1 MANFPTL
8 APGFPLTVPNDQLG
22 PAGGLRLLLP
32 SRGTTAYFD
41 PPTNA
46 VPLSRAPAGQ
56 IGLSDG
62 SRSGQ
67 RLSMFSNSP
76 VSTAFSAWGVGG
88 AGLALTREVNRNA
101 LDAVAVDRQ
110 TVIEA
115 ENPGGLGLAVGQE
128 WFEKCHVIP
137 GSIALGNVLSIQVRT
152 IELFNAFRRPL
163 ETITWTA
170 FVNNT
175 GGGITVTNLPLLPF
189 VIEAF
194 ASFIVDVTIST
205 SGPPSISGTLDFTL
219 SAPTAATISVPITGN
234 RITIFQ
240 YRPQTPIRETLAFKT
255 DVIRLFDG
263 TEQRIKL
270 REAPRQAFDFKVR
283 TDDDR
288 TRDSI
293 NAVLFDWQAR
303 VFGVPV
309 WHESEPLDAPIAIN
323 DLVIQVDTTT
333 SDYRVDSL
341 VMVYD
346 GNFNFL
352 ALEVESF
359 TASSITVKTAFT
371 QAFDT
376 LSTLIM
382 PIRTAY
388 TKPSLQNT
396 RFAIGPSD
404 FSMTFD
410 VLDNV
415 DLSDIGA
422 VTTHLGVGQTISKPV
437 LDGFNFM
444 SGNTIGEGIRRKTI
458 ELDHQTGP
466 KITLSPW
473 AKGKPTYQFA
483 TEAKS
488 QLEVWNFRKLMHF
501 LKGSQTAFYIPTGRR
516 DFKPLADIGDSATG
530 FQIPNIGW
538 TDFVQ
543 SVTPRSD
550 LIIIRT
556 DGTQSLHL
564 ITGSTVGSPD
574 IETITISPPIS
585 PALPLAELDRMAVM
599 TLSRII
605 DDKVTLEH
613 RRPGESR
620 LSIKSIGIPS

>member
-8 APGFPLTVPNDQLG
+8 TPGFPLVTITDQLG
-22 PAGGLRLLLP
+22 AAGGLRHLLAA
-32 SRGTTAYFD
+32 RGTTPYFD
-41 PPTNA
+41 PPDFP
-46 VPLSRAPAGQ
+46 VPLARAPAGA

-67 RLSMFSNSP
+67 RLSLFSRSP
-76 VSTAFSAWGVGG
+76 VSTAASAIGVGA
-88 AGLALTREVNRNA
+88 AGLDLVRQVNRNA
-101 LDAVAVDRQ
+101 VPAVGVNFQ
-110 TVIEA
+110 SVIEA
-115 ENPGGLGLAVGQE
+115 EPAGGLALAVGVE
-128 WFEKCHVIP
+128 WFEKCHVFP
-137 GSIALGNVLSIQVRT
+137 GRIDLGNVLSIQIRQL
-152 IELFNAFRRPL
+152 ELFNAFRRPT
-163 ETITWTA
+163 EIITWTA
-170 FVNNT
+170 FANNT
-175 GGGITVTNLPLLPF
+175 GAGVTVTNLPLLPF
-189 VIEAF
+189 VINAF
-194 ASFIVDVTIST
+194 ASFVVDVSIST
-205 SGPPSISGTLDFTL
+205 SGPPTITGTLDFTL
-219 SAPTAATISVPITGN
+219 SAPTAATIEVPVTGQ

-270 REAPRQAFDFKVR
+270 REAPRQAFDFSVR

-303 VFGVPV
+303 VFGVPL
-309 WHESEPLDAPIAIN
+309 WFEAEPLDAAIAIN
-323 DLVIQVDTTT
+323 DLVIMVDTTT
-333 SDYRVDSL
+333 SDYRVDGL

-346 GNFNFL
+346 GNFNFE
-352 ALEVESF
+352 ALEVDSF

-371 QAFDT
+371 KAFDL
-376 LSTLIM
+376 LSTIVM

-388 TKPSLQNT
+388 TKPSLSNT

-410 VLDNV
+410 VLDNI
-415 DLSDIGA
+415 DLADIGA
-422 VTTHLGVGQTISKPV
+422 VTTFLGTGQTIAKPV
-437 LDGFNFM
+437 LDGLNFM
-444 SGNTIGEGIRRKTI
+444 SGNTIAEGIRRKVI

-466 KITLSPW
+466 KITFSPW
-473 AKGKPTYQFA
+473 SKGKPIYQFA

-488 QLEVWNFRKLMHF
+488 QLEVWDFRKLMHF

-516 DFKPLADIGDSATG
+516 DFKPLADIGDTATS

-538 TDFVQ
+538 TDFVG
-543 SVTPRSD
+543 SITPRSD
-550 LIIIRT
+550 LLILRT

-564 ITGSTVGSPD
+564 VTGSTVASPD
-574 IETITISPPIS
+574 VELITISPGIT
-585 PALPLAELDRMAVM
+585 PALPLAELDRMSIL

-605 DDKVTLEH
+605 DDKVTISH
-613 RRPGESR
+613 RRPGEAR
-620 LSIKSIGIPS
+620 ISIKSIGIPS

>member
-1 MANFPTL
+1 MADFPGVL
-8 APGFPLTVPNDQLG
+8 DFPALTINDQVG
-22 PAGGLRLLLP
+22 SPRTLRTYAPDL
-32 SRGTTAYFD
+32 GTTPYFD
-41 PPTNA
+41 PPDNP
-46 VPLSRAPAGQ
+46 VPLDRVPLGKV
-56 IGLSDG
+56 GVSDG

-67 RLSMFSNSP
+67 RL
-76 VSTAFSAWGVGG
+76 AFFYRSATSAAATTWGVGG
-88 AGLALTREVNRNA
+88 AGLALTREVNRRA
-101 LDAVAVDRQ
+101 LAAVKIDRQ
-110 TVIEA
+110 GVIEA
-115 ENPGGLGLAVGQE
+115 ELAGDLALAVGVE
-128 WFEKCHVIP
+128 WFEKCHVNP
-137 GSIALGNVLSIQVRT
+137 GRIDLGNVLSIQIRQ
-152 IELFNAFRRPL
+152 IELFNAFRRPP
-163 ETITWTA
+163 EIITWTA

-175 GGGITVTNLPLLPF
+175 GAGVDVTNLPLLPF

-194 ASFIVDVTIST
+194 ASFIVDVSIST
-205 SGPPSISGTLDFTL
+205 SGPPTITGTLDFTL

-255 DVIRLFDG
+255 DVIQLFDG
-263 TEQRIKL
+263 TEQRIKI
-270 REAPRQAFDFKVR
+270 REAPRQAFDFSVR

-293 NAVLFDWQAR
+293 NSVLYDWQAR
-303 VFGVPV
+303 VFGVPL
-309 WHESEPLDAPIAIN
+309 WFEAESPDAPIAIN

-333 SDYRVDSL
+333 SDYRVDGL

-346 GNFNFL
+346 GNFNFE

-359 TASSITVKTAFT
+359 TASEITVKTGFT
-371 QAFDT
+371 KSFGL
-376 LSTLIM
+376 LSTIIM

-388 TKPSLQNT
+388 TKPSLSNT

-404 FSMTFD
+404 FKMTFD
-410 VLDNV
+410 VLDNI

-422 VTTHLGVGQTISKPV
+422 ATTFLGTGQTIAKPV
-437 LDGFNFM
+437 LDGLNFM
-444 SGNTIGEGIRRKTI
+444 SGNTISEGTRRRVI

-466 KITLSPW
+466 KITFSPW
-473 AKGKPTYQFA
+473 SKSKPLFQFA

-516 DFKPLADIGDSATG
+516 DFKPLQDIGDSATG

-538 TDFVQ
+538 TNFVD

-550 LIIIRT
+550 LLILRT

-564 ITGSTVGSPD
+564 ITGSSEVSAD
-574 IETITISPPIS
+574 VENISISPPIS

-620 LSIKSIGIPS
+620 ISIKSIGVPS